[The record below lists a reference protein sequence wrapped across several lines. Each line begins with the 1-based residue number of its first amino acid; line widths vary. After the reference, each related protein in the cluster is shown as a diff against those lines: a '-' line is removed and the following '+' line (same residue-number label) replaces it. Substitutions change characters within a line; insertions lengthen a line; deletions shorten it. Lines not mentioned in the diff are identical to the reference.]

1 MVALQKRRFGQSKPT
16 EAVDVIEIYYTSV
29 NVGNEIQAKTRIF
42 EKEKEVLHLRGGL
55 GLPG

>member
-1 MVALQKRRFGQSKPT
+1 MSQVNVFVTVVAVVFFN
-16 EAVDVIEIYYTSV
+16 TSV

-42 EKEKEVLHLRGGL
+42 EKEKEALHLRGGL